1 MIMIIICFVNMAQPD
16 NLGCNVRMAYPR
28 GSRRKVLSV
37 RQIRNVDLDSIER
50 KWARAKTLDKQ
61 QNQTVD
67 MLFKSYA
74 L

>member
-16 NLGCNVRMAYPR
+16 NLDCNVRMAYPR

-50 KWARAKTLDKQ
+50 KWALAKTLDKQ